1 MLAVGFTVKSGWTA
15 AVLIAGARDGFAV
28 VESRR
33 LEISDP
39 EVPDGRQP
47 YHAGFGTAREAGE
60 ELRAL
65 VRSVKSFGRRSI
77 ARWLRDCAKHG
88 KIRGAGIVVGSL
100 IDPATIANDHIRI
113 HAMEGQLFRGVV
125 IDAAEK
131 AGLRCAVHR
140 ERDLFGEAARRLRK
154 SDHAIRAM
162 LTEIGKVVDGGW
174 RAEQKMAALAAG
186 MELS

>member
-15 AVLIAGARDGFAV
+15 TVLIAGARDGFAV

-39 EVPDGRQP
+39 DVPDSRQP
-47 YHAGFGTAREAGE
+47 YHAGFGTAREAGD
-60 ELRAL
+60 ELRA
-65 VRSVKSFGRRSI
+65 VASVKSFGRRSI
-77 ARWLRDCAKHG
+77 ARWLRECAKHG

-131 AGLRCAVHR
+131 AGLRYAVHR
-140 ERDLFGEAARRLRK
+140 ERDLFGEAARRLRR
-154 SDHAIRAM
+154 SDHSIRAM
-162 LTEIGKVVDGGW
+162 LTEIGKVVEGGW
-174 RAEQKMAALAAG
+174 RAEQNMAALEEG